1 MDAGRALFT
10 TPREDGGA
18 GCVACH
24 TADPNQPVSAEVVP
38 IETLYP
44 AYNDELLVLFERST
58 VSDFSD
64 VQDARGGPA
73 PAYDDSVVALDA
85 TLRGGQ
91 RGFAQPL
98 LLALDGKA
106 RFLHDGSVRGSDAR
120 DGLDRLLDPARGEQA
135 PHPFYFPETLDQ
147 GDDAQGRAALVEYLR
162 SRTTDQEE

>member
-1 MDAGRALFT
+1 
-10 TPREDGGA
+10 
-18 GCVACH
+18 
-24 TADPNQPVSAEVVP
+24 
-38 IETLYP
+38 LYP

-85 TLRGGQ
+85 TLRGGR